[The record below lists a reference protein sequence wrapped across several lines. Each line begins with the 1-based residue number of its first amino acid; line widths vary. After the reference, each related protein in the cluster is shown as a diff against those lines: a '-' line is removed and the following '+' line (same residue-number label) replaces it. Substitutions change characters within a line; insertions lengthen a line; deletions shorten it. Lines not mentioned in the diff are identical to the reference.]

1 MKCIAY
7 VRSDR
12 AGNAWEK
19 CKRRA
24 ARNSDFCIAHR
35 DATTGAVLGL
45 LVEGFPE
52 RAARPVMPPAEPAV
66 KPPFMN

>member
-7 VRSDR
+7 VRSNR
-12 AGNAWEK
+12 VAKAWAR

-24 ARNSDFCIAHR
+24 ARNSDFCITHS

-45 LVEGFPE
+45 LVEGFTE
-52 RAARPVMPPAEPAV
+52 RVTQPSVAPAEPAV